1 MGGEGVGPP
10 PPLIT
15 TTTQEKHNMTTAVKA
30 KANKNSTPAKRI
42 NILNRAWCD
51 LSATIA
57 GRQRIVPR
65 AMDQKVSDE
74 IAKKQAKVATKSSK
88 DTARDFIDEA
98 YSGLYRFEK
107 IITDDDT
114 GEEVTMGAPCEGT
127 IYGIKAVALKKA
139 VVRPFKTIDKYS
151 MQDAKGGFHI
161 EGPEGKVKDWRGRDD
176 LIPIIAEPV
185 KQLSYT
191 EIEVAKMLDMT
202 TAEMESA
209 VHEAHLYGANM
220 RDDIVRIQSGA
231 SIPRYRMEFNTWK
244 IPFVVSFNRDWVS
257 EEILINAIDRAGMEV
272 GLCEN
277 RPEKSGDNWGTF
289 QLVTK

>member
-1 MGGEGVGPP
+1 MA
-10 PPLIT
+10 
-15 TTTQEKHNMTTAVKA
+15 TATKNS
-30 KANKNSTPAKRI
+30 KKNSTPDKRI
-42 NILNRAWCD
+42 NILNRTWWD
-51 LSATIA
+51 LNATVA
-57 GRQRIVPR
+57 GRVRLVPR
-65 AMDQKVSDE
+65 AMDQKVSDD
-74 IAKKQAKVATKSSK
+74 IAKKQAKVATKSTK

-107 IITDDDT
+107 TITDEDT
-114 GEEVTMGAPCEGT
+114 GEEITMGAPCEGT

-139 VVRPFKTIDKYS
+139 IVRPFKTIDKYS

-161 EGPEGKVKDWRGRDD
+161 EGAARCWRGKDD
-176 LIPIIAEPV
+176 LIPIIADPV

-191 EIEVAKMLDMT
+191 EREVAKMLDMT
-202 TAEMESA
+202 TKEMEEA
-209 VHEAHLYGANM
+209 MHEAHKYGANM

-244 IPFVVSFNRDWVS
+244 IPFVVSFNKDWVS
-257 EEILINAIDRAGMEV
+257 EEILVNAIDRAGMEV

>member
-1 MGGEGVGPP
+1 
-10 PPLIT
+10 
-15 TTTQEKHNMTTAVKA
+15 MTTAEKA

-42 NILNRAWCD
+42 NILNRTWCD

-57 GRQRIVPR
+57 GRNRLVPR

-88 DTARDFIDEA
+88 DDARDFIHEA
-98 YSGLYRFEK
+98 YSGLYRFENT
-107 IITDDDT
+107 IPCDPMN
-114 GEEVTMGAPCEGT
+114 GEDETTLGSPCEGT

-151 MQDAKGGFHI
+151 MADARGGFHI
-161 EGPEGKVKDWRGRDD
+161 EGAAKCWRGRDD
-176 LIPIIAEPV
+176 LIPIISEPV

-191 EIEVAKMLDMT
+191 EIELAKMLDMT
-202 TAEMESA
+202 TDEMEDA

-244 IPFVVSFNRDWVS
+244 IPFVVSFNKDWVS